1 MKRWIQLFQ
10 GEEDISYIE
19 GLLAVHLPVVGS
31 GELFESVTEEW
42 KNSDK
47 TAPNIVS

>member
-47 TAPNIVS
+47 TVPNIVS